1 MRPLPTKKR
10 EAPVSLMDE
19 TELLIIDLVKDA
31 KKERVLEDGSTQKL
45 DILDRVRA
53 ADAALRFMAMKD
65 KIGPKEEEE
74 SAFERSLKDLHGEP
88 DNERGGSAADTKGK
102 GPGGFSHTSH

>member
-1 MRPLPTKKR
+1 MRALPTKKR
-10 EAPVSLMDE
+10 EPRLDLMDE

-74 SAFERSLKDLHGEP
+74 SAFERSLKELHNVS
-88 DNERGGSAADTKGK
+88 DNERGGSASKAKD
-102 GPGGFSHTSH
+102 GPGGGIPHTSH